1 MGYLTRLS
9 SGPFNLFLPCRLP
22 SATVSLPLSSFRKLL
37 FSRPVTRTMP
47 FALPFLALLTSQG
60 LPLLPT
66 VFPVAQTTLNPQKH
80 EQGDPLVFNFSHVL
94 VLRSFHFHLQ
104 LFQSFSH
111 YSNLFFSFQSYLK
124 QNYMKKKKQKV
135 GSGRRVGR
143 YLSRRHHNKFC
154 WCLGEKKKSIPPQ
167 YLKPT
172 FPWLGTTYN

>member
-94 VLRSFHFHLQ
+94 FLRSFHFHLQ

-111 YSNLFFSFQSYLK
+111 YSNPFSLPILFETELYEE
-124 QNYMKKKKQKV
+124 
-135 GSGRRVGR
+135 
-143 YLSRRHHNKFC
+143 
-154 WCLGEKKKSIPPQ
+154 EKAESWLWKKSGEISQQKAPQ
-167 YLKPT
+167 
-172 FPWLGTTYN
+172 